1 VTYRVELTA
10 RADRNLKRIFR
21 YINAESSP
29 QAFAWFNELEAAIL
43 SLDRHAKRSPVTAE
57 NRAVRHLLFGKKP
70 NVYRVIFAIDER
82 ARVVRVLHI
91 RHGARR
97 PLPRQRSD
105 RAAVRDN
112 EQRIVGRDQ
121 ARSRAPR

>member
-1 VTYRVELTA
+1 MTYRVELTA

-91 RHGARR
+91 RHGAR
-97 PLPRQRSD
+97 P
-105 RAAVRDN
+105 AIAETAV
-112 EQRIVGRDQ
+112 GL
-121 ARSRAPR
+121 SRGAG